1 MSWRINQVKLNPWK
15 TPLIKHLQIP
25 NKLRKK
31 LRNILTSYINNC
43 FMFIKI
49 TIFMMSTNLYVDKL
63 SAYLK
68 HPTLLFLL
76 GTTDSFQE
84 KTNHTFFQ
92 AFNPS
97 YYQHIPL
104 LYSVSLCICSV
115 IELVMTIY
123 TTIICR
129 KIVYASLPSIS
140 ITCLAEG
147 WSKKWIH
154 LAIRF
159 T

>member
-1 MSWRINQVKLNPWK
+1 MFHVHQIN
-15 TPLIKHLQIP
+15 
-25 NKLRKK
+25 
-31 LRNILTSYINNC
+31 
-43 FMFIKI
+43 
-49 TIFMMSTNLYVDKL
+49 NLYVHKL
-63 SAYLK
+63 LAYWK

-140 ITCLAEG
+140 IT
-147 WSKKWIH
+147 H
-154 LAIRF
+154 LAKKNTTRKHIFIDSKF
-159 T
+159 TWHSLFNLRDYPILIS